1 MESWNLSDSYFPQ
14 VGEPLTVEELPLAEP
29 WSMSLTITSYSNML
43 LEGLSAFLRANM
55 HIWFI
60 LNHVLWNINRLTTKG
75 QSLFLLTFKFFVIGF
90 AYLGVT
96 SSGRAVDEEI
106 PPVHHG
112 GVLSD
117 RNQWEG
123 QISRRCV
130 MAVVI
135 SARSR
140 TILETGV
147 CACLWVDW
155 GENICPL

>member
-29 WSMSLTITSYSNML
+29 WSMSLTTTSYSNML

-60 LNHVLWNINRLTTKG
+60 LNHVLWNINRLTAKG

-96 SSGRAVDEEI
+96 SSG
-106 PPVHHG
+106 
-112 GVLSD
+112 
-117 RNQWEG
+117 
-123 QISRRCV
+123 
-130 MAVVI
+130 
-135 SARSR
+135 
-140 TILETGV
+140 
-147 CACLWVDW
+147 
-155 GENICPL
+155 